1 MSFSATEAAFEG
13 FRIVRRN
20 PLAILFW
27 GLAYVIFFVA
37 FFALVGGQLASIIA
51 QAEALQGGE
60 PDMAALQALGM
71 SYAALLGI
79 GLPLGLIV
87 GAVLS
92 AGVARGV
99 LFPSQ
104 KAFGYLRL
112 GGDELRVMAV
122 NIILGIVMGLGSFV
136 LFMVV
141 GATAGVI
148 AQSNQGLGVLA
159 GVLLGL
165 AGIVLAIWLSI
176 RLSLA
181 VPITVAE
188 KRIAPFASFA
198 ATKGKALPILGMAVI
213 AFIMSILVS
222 LLGSIISLPVVM
234 MTGGGLD
241 QLAPMEGQSTMQ
253 IVQAVGPSLLAW
265 GVLNAIVSALQLAV
279 LYAPFSAAY
288 RDIKGLPHDA

>member
-27 GLAYVIFFVA
+27 ALAYVIFFVG
-37 FFALVGGQLASIIA
+37 FFALVGGQLASIMA

-60 PDMAALQALGM
+60 PDVSDLQALGA
-71 SYAALLGI
+71 SYAALLGF
-79 GLPLGLIV
+79 GLPLGLVV
-87 GAVLS
+87 GAVLN

-104 KAFGYLRL
+104 RAFGYLRL
-112 GGDELRVMAV
+112 GADELRVMAV
-122 NIILGIVMGLGSFV
+122 SLVLGIVLGVGSFV
-136 LFMVV
+136 LFMAVALIAGLV
-141 GATAGVI
+141 SQGEPGVAVLVGVI
-148 AQSNQGLGVLA
+148 LGFGA
-159 GVLLGL
+159 GALLCWV
-165 AGIVLAIWLSI
+165 AI

-198 ATKGKALPILGMAVI
+198 LTKGQVLPILGMAVI
-213 AFIMSILVS
+213 AFIMSMLVS

-234 MTGGGLD
+234 LTGGGLA
-241 QLAPMEGQSTMQ
+241 QLATMEGLSTTQ
-253 IVQAVGPSLLAW
+253 IIQAAGPALLAW
-265 GVLNAIVSALQLAV
+265 GVVQAIVSALQIAV

-288 RDIKGLPHDA
+288 RDIKGLPHE

>member
-1 MSFSATEAAFEG
+1 MSFSATDAAFEG

-27 GLAYVIFFVA
+27 TLAYVIFFVA

-60 PDMAALQALGM
+60 PDMAALQALGL
-71 SYAALLGI
+71 SYATLLGF
-79 GLPLGLIV
+79 GLPMGLVV

-99 LFPSQ
+99 LYPSQ

-122 NIILGIVMGLGSFV
+122 NIILGILMGVGSFV

-141 GATAGVI
+141 ALVAGLVAQGNQGAGV
-148 AQSNQGLGVLA
+148 LT

-165 AGIVLAIWLSI
+165 AAIVLLCWVAL

-181 VPITVAE
+181 VPITMVE

-198 ATKGKALPILGMAVI
+198 ATKGKTLPILGMAVI

-222 LLGSIISLPVVM
+222 LLGSIITLPVVM
-234 MTGGGLD
+234 LTGGGLA
-241 QLAPMEGQSTMQ
+241 QLATMEGQSTMQ
-253 IVQAVGPSLLAW
+253 IMQAAGPALLAW
-265 GVLNAIVSALQLAV
+265 GVVQALVSALQLAV
-279 LYAPFSAAY
+279 LYAPFAAAY
-288 RDIKGLPHDA
+288 RDIKGLAHEA

>member
-27 GLAYVIFFVA
+27 ALAYVIFFVG
-37 FFALVGGQLASIIA
+37 FCALVGGQLASIMA

-60 PDMAALQALGM
+60 PDVSDLQALGA
-71 SYAALLGI
+71 SYAALLGF
-79 GLPLGLIV
+79 GLPLGLVV
-87 GAVLS
+87 GAVLN

-104 KAFGYLRL
+104 RAFGYLRL
-112 GGDELRVMAV
+112 GADELRVMAV
-122 NIILGIVMGLGSFV
+122 SLVLGIVLGVGSFV
-136 LFMVV
+136 LFMAVALIAGLV
-141 GATAGVI
+141 SQGEPGVAVLVGVI
-148 AQSNQGLGVLA
+148 LGFGA
-159 GVLLGL
+159 GALLCWV
-165 AGIVLAIWLSI
+165 AI

-198 ATKGKALPILGMAVI
+198 LTKGQVLPILGMAVI
-213 AFIMSILVS
+213 AFIMSMLVS

-234 MTGGGLD
+234 LTGGGLA
-241 QLAPMEGQSTMQ
+241 QLATMEGLSTTQ
-253 IVQAVGPSLLAW
+253 IIQAAGPALLAW
-265 GVLNAIVSALQLAV
+265 GVVQAIVSALQIAV

-288 RDIKGLPHDA
+288 RDIKGLPHE